1 MFLPVLARVPTP
13 TPTPT
18 PTATLIKPAS
28 HPLRPPLQA
37 ISYISAIF
45 ATIFPFFLAVLKVTS
60 SLILHAGFGYL
71 EMYCVYA
78 ALALVATIVMTQV
91 LPLQTPPD
99 VENENE
105 NENEKGVSAPASAQ
119 EKPTAQSQR
128 DSMLSP
134 GEVDGGSTSP
144 TATST
149 TLLPSGDAYSERNSE
164 PCLSMQGFVDDQMSE
179 DTDLR
184 RVFSNRYVVRGCGER
199 APKLR

>member
-1 MFLPVLARVPTP
+1 M
-13 TPTPT
+13 
-18 PTATLIKPAS
+18 
-28 HPLRPPLQA
+28 QA

-45 ATIFPFFLAVLKVTS
+45 ATIFPFFLAVLKLTS

-105 NENEKGVSAPASAQ
+105 NEKVVSAPASAQ
-119 EKPTAQSQR
+119 EKPTAQGQR
-128 DSMLSP
+128 DPTLSP

-164 PCLSMQGFVDDQMSE
+164 PCLSMQGFVNDQMSE

-184 RVFSNRYVVRGCGER
+184 RVFSNRYVVRGYGER